1 MVAKLRQSKNR
12 HLPRQVS
19 IATTGL
25 TMDGCE
31 IFLGHP
37 DPNMAKASVPK
48 FQNFMVATVARA
60 RAPNMSDMYDEHFQ
74 MCAGLAKG
82 MNFGEMING

>member
-1 MVAKLRQSKNR
+1 MIPKLRQSKNR

-25 TMDGCE
+25 TMNGCE
-31 IFLGHP
+31 IFLGHT

-60 RAPNMSDMYDEHFQ
+60 KTFNLSDLYDAHFQ
-74 MCAGLAKG
+74 MCAGLKAGKSLT
-82 MNFGEMING
+82 EIIE